1 MSRDLRSIVL
11 MGLRGSGK
19 STIGPALAQRL
30 GFDFQDLDHAVLAD
44 SAYSTIAG
52 IVAAEGWPG
61 FRNREREQLEVW
73 LWALHTLPE
82 RRLVLALG
90 GGAPTHEPSRALL
103 QSAELH
109 GLVALIYLR
118 ARPETLAQRM
128 TSSADRPSLT
138 GKDPLNEIADLFAQ
152 RDALYRSIADA
163 TIDVDALTESETLDA
178 IELALQKL

>member
-11 MGLRGSGK
+11 MGLRASGK
-19 STIGPALAQRL
+19 STIGPALARHL
-30 GFDFQDLDHAVLAD
+30 GFDFQDLDHAVLED
-44 SAYSTIAG
+44 SAFDSIAG

-90 GGAPTHEPSRALL
+90 GGTPTHGPSRALL

-109 GLVALIYLR
+109 GLVALVYLR

-138 GKDPLNEIADLFAQ
+138 GKDPLEEIADLFAQ
-152 RDALYRSIADA
+152 RDSLYRSIADA

-178 IELALQKL
+178 IESALQQL